1 MEEIDEQELL
11 VERVAAL
18 DLGKA
23 VLEACVRVPH
33 ESRPGRRMQEV
44 RGFATTTSA
53 LLQMADWF
61 GVWGVTRVVMEATS
75 DYWRG
80 AFYLLEA
87 AGFECWLVNA
97 REVKNVPG
105 RAKTDR
111 ADAVWLAKVAER
123 GMCRPS
129 LVHPQ
134 PIRQLRSLTRY
145 RRSLIRDRTREM
157 QRVEKLLE
165 DAQIKMTSVVSDVFG
180 VSGRLILQALIDGQR
195 DPAVLA
201 QMARGKLRP
210 KIARLQ
216 EALCGFFT
224 DHHATMLAM
233 MLDNIDRLSAQ
244 IATLDAT
251 IAEAVDPFAHQVE
264 QLGEI
269 TAVGTTAAQELIA
282 EVGVDMSRFPS
293 DAHLVSWAKFCPQT
307 HESAGK
313 TKNKGRAKGSPW
325 LAATL
330 GNIAATASR
339 TDTFLGAHT
348 DASPNAAANRR
359 RSSPLA
365 TRCWS
370 SSTTYCLILPPAT
383 TTSAPT
389 TSTPVSTTTDGPQPR
404 HPAPIPHRPEDH
416 HPRRQSRHHRTRSR
430 LTERPTQTLTRR
442 STARVR
448 CRLPG

>member
-1 MEEIDEQELL
+1 MEEVDEQELH

-53 LLQMADWF
+53 LLQMAGWLRR
-61 GVWGVTRVVMEATS
+61 WGVTRVVMESTS
-75 DYWRG
+75 DYWKG
-80 AFYLLEA
+80 VYYLLEA
-87 AGFECWLVNA
+87 EGFECWLVNA

-105 RAKTDR
+105 RAKTDK

-129 LVHPQ
+129 LVHPK
-134 PIRQLRSLTRY
+134 PIRELRNLTRY

-165 DAQIKMTSVVSDVFG
+165 DAQIKITSVVSDVFG
-180 VSGRLILQALIDGQR
+180 VSGRLILHALIDGQR
-195 DPAVLA
+195 DPTVLA
-201 QMARGKLRP
+201 QMARGRLRV
-210 KIARLQ
+210 KIAQLQ
-216 EALCGFFT
+216 EALRGFFT
-224 DHHATMLAM
+224 DHHAAILAM

-244 IATLDAT
+244 ITALDTT
-251 IAEAVDPFAHQVE
+251 IAEAVAPFAHQVA
-264 QLGEI
+264 QLSEI
-269 TAVGTTAAQELIA
+269 TAVGPTAAQELIA

-313 TKNKGRAKGSPW
+313 KKNKGRAKGSPW

-330 GNIAATASR
+330 GNIAGSACR
-339 TDTFLGAHT
+339 TDSFLGARHRRIAKRRGKQKAT
-348 DASPNAAANRR
+348 VATGNAVLVIVYHLLSDPAVRFRDLGADYFDTRIDKQRR
-359 RSSPLA
+359 ARNLA
-365 TRCWS
+365 TQLQAVTGQKITIR
-370 SSTTYCLILPPAT
+370 
-383 TTSAPT
+383 
-389 TSTPVSTTTDGPQPR
+389 DGK
-404 HPAPIPHRPEDH
+404 AIIAEPE
-416 HPRRQSRHHRTRSR
+416 
-430 LTERPTQTLTRR
+430 
-442 STARVR
+442 AA
-448 CRLPG
+448 

>member
-1 MEEIDEQELL
+1 MEEVDEQELL

-53 LLQMADWF
+53 LLAMSDWF
-61 GVWGVTRVVMEATS
+61 RIWGVTRVVMESTS

-80 AFYLLEA
+80 AYYLLEA

-165 DAQIKMTSVVSDVFG
+165 DAQIKITSVVTDVFG
-180 VSGRLILQALIDGQR
+180 VSGRLILAALIDGQR
-195 DPAVLA
+195 DPRVLA
-201 QMARGKLRP
+201 QLARGKLRP
-210 KIARLQ
+210 KVAQLQ
-216 EALCGFFT
+216 EALTGFFT
-224 DHHATMLAM
+224 DHHATILAM
-233 MLDNIDRLSAQ
+233 MLDNIDRLTAQ
-244 IATLDAT
+244 IATLDTA
-251 IAEAVDPFAHQVE
+251 IAEAVAPFAHQVE
-264 QLGEI
+264 QLCEI
-269 TAVGTTAAQELIA
+269 TGVGATAAQELIA

-307 HESAGK
+307 RESAGK

-330 GNIAATASR
+330 GNVAATAGR
-339 TDTFLGAHT
+339 TDTFLGARYRRIARRAGKQKAIVATGNALLVIVYHLLSEPT
-348 DASPNAAANRR
+348 ARFHDLGSDHFQTRIDAHRR
-359 RSSPLA
+359 ARNLA
-365 TRCWS
+365 TQLQALTGQTITIR
-370 SSTTYCLILPPAT
+370 
-383 TTSAPT
+383 
-389 TSTPVSTTTDGPQPR
+389 DGK
-404 HPAPIPHRPEDH
+404 AVI
-416 HPRRQSRHHRTRSR
+416 
-430 LTERPTQTLTRR
+430 TEPD
-442 STARVR
+442 AA
-448 CRLPG
+448 